1 MTESRRKVIRKRN
14 PIWDQFTELAY
25 DPMYSWPRVACKEC
39 SQEYSATVPV
49 MKKHKLKCKSKDD
62 HSDKNLHGKKTSDI
76 GNLAC
81 ILNQELIEKTA
92 LNSCSETSSSRL
104 GLGRR
109 NRKMPHRF
117 ADSIVEE
124 PSLQGLPIAIESVKR
139 ETGDYETLPSKKFM
153 FTRFKQAKNNETVH
167 NILLNQMKDAVIKK
181 ELTINEDSVS
191 NVVVKDVTDVPQSFE
206 RGAKTLV
213 ISHKDLDKSANSG
226 NKNVCSKLTELP
238 IVNTISST
246 HSEDKIKCNENE
258 DVPNRKITISIRTT
272 ENRLESLSQDKSFPV
287 TNSLLKHGSK
297 LQSEHINKQVIV
309 TVKKQSNLDNETSLG
324 DTKVAVKPLI
334 EQADSDD
341 TSENSVFECSKC
353 NKIYYDKE
361 VLKRHLYDCRKLFKS
376 KSKPRK
382 RKYGPEKSTYEC
394 PTCTCIF
401 RDNFN
406 LKRHI
411 ARRRCSNEQK
421 TDINRMHQCS
431 KCGISYRNSSCLKA
445 HLKSCGSTGVRSKCL
460 HPSCGLKFRQV
471 RTMLQHVRQAH
482 QDVHFEE
489 KEIIFQSFED
499 FLKWKDVQEAKTLT
513 KYVKIC
519 GKAKGKSNKS
529 YINYVCIHSGE
540 KSSKYQP
547 RITSR
552 VHRKGTIRTGLF
564 CPARMTVKLLNDGQV
579 NLNYISTHTHEV
591 NLQLTQHH
599 RLAKNTIKYIKEQL
613 AAGISEKNIQEQLRT
628 GFIDNETIDENG
640 EMVVRRHIISSWQ
653 ISEIGR
659 KMNMQPLNSLVHKE
673 DAHAVDHL
681 VKRLENEVFNPI
693 ITYKPQG
700 QQVMVG
706 AIELDDLPY
715 AQNLFALGLQTQQQ
729 MEIMKGGDTRV
740 LCVDTTY
747 CKKNCDIYIFT
758 FVLPD
763 GYGKGYPVAHFL
775 ANYQDETLL
784 HYLFSSLKKRCPGLI
799 VNCVMTDGGK
809 SGIIVHKGLSSVF
822 GPTRHLLCHGYLIR
836 LWKWRLKM
844 SVKGNRNLQIEV
856 IAYIT
861 AILREQNIEFFQEL
875 CHSFIEKYKDLCPQF
890 VENFAKTYL
899 NKSEQWAKCH
909 RSTLNGCTDSVPYC
923 KDFQERL
930 KNYFKNRKAN
940 QRIHDLII
948 VFLSFW
954 NDIHVESISECPN
967 VLETSTEASENMTQ
981 QQQEVVQISSQPTEQ
996 VWDSEPFLQTLF
1008 HSEEVRDS
1016 AEEFEIKMEKLK
1028 CFVQDPIIRQHPHF
1042 IQRINGVLDSIMQ
1055 QCEAAVE
1062 TQRDVRTHS
1071 ESDTAVKNLMDTY

>member
-1 MTESRRKVIRKRN
+1 MAEIRRKIIRKKN

-49 MKKHKLKCKSKDD
+49 MKKHKLKCNSKDK
-62 HSDKNLHGKKTSDI
+62 HTEKNPPGKMASDI
-76 GNLAC
+76 ENLTC
-81 ILNQELIEKTA
+81 ILNQELMEKTD
-92 LNSCSETSSSRL
+92 LNSFSETSNSRM

-109 NRKMPHRF
+109 NRKMPRRF

-139 ETGDYETLPSKKFM
+139 EREEYETPSKKYM
-153 FTRFKQAKNNETVH
+153 FTRFKPAKSNERVD
-167 NILLNQMKDAVIKK
+167 LLNQTKDTVIKK
-181 ELTINEDSVS
+181 ELTINENSVAT
-191 NVVVKDVTDVPQSFE
+191 VLVKDVTDLPLSFE

-213 ISHKDLDKSANSG
+213 ISHNDFDKWTNLG
-226 NKNVCSKLTELP
+226 NNHVCSKLTDLP
-238 IVNTISST
+238 IVNAISDK
-246 HSEDKIKCNENE
+246 HVEDNSKCNDNE
-258 DVPNRKITISIRTT
+258 DVSHRKITISIRTT
-272 ENRLESLSQDKSFPV
+272 ENKLESSPQANKLPITK
-287 TNSLLKHGSK
+287 SLLKLGSK
-297 LQSEHINKQVIV
+297 SQSEHINKQVIV
-309 TVKKQSNLDNETSLG
+309 TVKKESTLNNETSLD
-324 DTKVAVKPLI
+324 DTKVAVQPHLI
-334 EQADSDD
+334 EADSDEIP
-341 TSENSVFECSKC
+341 ENSVFECSKC
-353 NKIYYDKE
+353 NKIYYEKE
-361 VLKRHLYDCRKLFKS
+361 VLKKHLYDCRKLS
-376 KSKPRK
+376 KSRSKTRK

-411 ARRRCSNEQK
+411 ARKRCIKEQIMDK
-421 TDINRMHQCS
+421 NRIHQCS
-431 KCGISYRNSSCLKA
+431 KCGINYRNSSCLKA

-489 KEIIFQSFED
+489 KEMTFQSFED

-599 RLAKNTIKYIKEQL
+599 RLAKNTVKYIKEQL
-613 AAGISEKNIQEQLRT
+613 AAGISEKTIQEQLRI
-628 GFIDNETIDENG
+628 GFIDNETRDENG
-640 EMVVRRHIISSWQ
+640 EMVLRRHIISTWQ

-659 KMNMQPLNSLVHKE
+659 KMNMQPLNSMIHVE
-673 DAHAVDHL
+673 DASAVDIL
-681 VKRLENEVFNPI
+681 VRRLENEVFNPI

-700 QQVMVG
+700 KQVMVG

-715 AQNLFALGLQTQQQ
+715 AQNLFALGVQTQQQ
-729 MEIMKGGDTRV
+729 MEIMKGGDARV

-775 ANYQDETLL
+775 ANHQDETLL
-784 HYLFSSLKKRCPGLI
+784 HYLFSSLKKRCPGLK
-799 VNCVMTDGGK
+799 VDCVMTDGCK

-844 SVKGNRNLQIEV
+844 SVKGNRTLQIEV
-856 IAYIT
+856 ISYLT
-861 AILREQNIEFFQEL
+861 AILREQNVEFFQEL
-875 CHSFIEKYKDLCPQF
+875 CHSFIEKYKVLCPQF

-899 NKSEQWAKCH
+899 NKTEQWAKCH
-909 RSTLNGCTDSVPYC
+909 RSALNGCTDSVPYC

-930 KNYFKNRKAN
+930 KNYFKTRKAN

-948 VFLSFW
+948 LLLSFW
-954 NDIHVESISECPN
+954 NDIHVESISEYPS
-967 VLETSTEASENMTQ
+967 VLESTSTEASGNMT
-981 QQQEVVQISSQPTEQ
+981 QQEVVQINSEPTEQ
-996 VWDSEPFLQTLF
+996 VWESEPFLQTLF

-1016 AEEFEIKMEKLK
+1016 AEEFEIKIEKLK
-1028 CFVQDPIIRQHPHF
+1028 SFVQDPNIRQHPHF
-1042 IQRINGVLDSIMQ
+1042 ITRINGVLDSILQ

-1062 TQRDVRTHS
+1062 RDIRTHS